1 MATRA
6 QLAWRKKFA
15 EKYGRK
21 KKTASRPSPKKVNKL
36 RSKSRIM
43 AQRFKSR
50 RVSRR
55 GVRRGLGGA
64 RNIFTKLSSGIG
76 GGLIAQEVANRV
88 YPAASPVA
96 GLAGSF
102 LAGGVYGV
110 AGKVA
115 FDAITGG
122 GFLGGLL
129 GGLGGGSTQ
138 PAMVEAV

>member
-21 KKTASRPSPKKVNKL
+21 KKQVSRQAPKKVNKL
-36 RSKSRIM
+36 RSKSRSM

-64 RNIFTKLSSGIG
+64 KNIFAKLSSGIG
-76 GGLIAQEVANRV
+76 GGLIATEITNRV

-115 FDAITGG
+115 YDMLTGG
-122 GFLGGLL
+122 GLGGLL
-129 GGLGGGSTQ
+129 GGLGGGNQ
-138 PAMVEAV
+138 QAALVEMV

>member
-21 KKTASRPSPKKVNKL
+21 KKSVSRQAPKKVNKR
-36 RSKSRIM
+36 RSKSRNM
-43 AQRFKSR
+43 AQRFRSR
-50 RVSRR
+50 RITRHSA
-55 GVRRGLGGA
+55 RRGLGGA
-64 RNIFTKLSSGIG
+64 KNIFSKLSSGIG
-76 GGLIAQEVANRV
+76 GGLIATEVANRV

-110 AGKVA
+110 VGKVA

-129 GGLGGGSTQ
+129 GGLGGGGQ
-138 PAMVEAV
+138 QAAMVEAV